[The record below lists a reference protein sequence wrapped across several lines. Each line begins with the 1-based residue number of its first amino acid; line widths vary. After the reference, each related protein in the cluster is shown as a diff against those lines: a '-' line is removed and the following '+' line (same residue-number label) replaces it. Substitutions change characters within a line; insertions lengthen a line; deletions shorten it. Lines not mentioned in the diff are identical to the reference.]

1 MLDIMTGEDTP
12 TDWKNILLGISYITQ
27 LPGRQMSNM
36 YEHLV
41 EVFEEGEDF
50 NLYEFM
56 VSVNRND

>member
-1 MLDIMTGEDTP
+1 
-12 TDWKNILLGISYITQ
+12 
-27 LPGRQMSNM
+27 MSNM